1 MHDKQTFKLTVIGAA
16 LALGIAGAATA
27 HHSYAVFDAT
37 QKVTITGTVRKFDFI
52 NPHTWLVVAVADP
65 KTGNEVEWRLE
76 GADPNALA
84 KRGWKRT
91 SLKAGDPVSV
101 LLNPMRDGTPGGSFL
116 EVTSNG
122 VVLSVGH

>member
-52 NPHTWLVVAVADP
+52 NPHTWLVVAVADNIIINVHSHMATIHIP
-65 KTGNEVEWRLE
+65 KRIQ
-76 GADPNALA
+76 PM
-84 KRGWKRT
+84 
-91 SLKAGDPVSV
+91 PVTLPAHQP
-101 LLNPMRDGTPGGSFL
+101 LLQAQRHQPCQQ
-116 EVTSNG
+116 
-122 VVLSVGH
+122 

>member
-1 MHDKQTFKLTVIGAA
+1 MKNKLKVP
-16 LALGIAGAATA
+16 LAVLMLGSAVVATA
-27 HHSYAVFDAT
+27 HHSYALFDT
-37 QKVTITGTVRKFDFI
+37 TKKLTITGAVKKFDFM
-52 NPHTWLVVAVADP
+52 NPHTWLVVAVTDP
-65 KTGNEVEWRLE
+65 QTGNEVEWRLE
-76 GADPNALA
+76 GADPNSLA

-101 LLNPMRDGTPGGSFL
+101 LLNPLRDGTPGGSFL

>member
-1 MHDKQTFKLTVIGAA
+1 MHERIRRLLAVTTLGVAA
-16 LALGIAGAATA
+16 VATA

-37 QKVTITGTVRKFDFI
+37 QKVTINGTVKKFDFI
-52 NPHTWLVVAVADP
+52 NPHSWLVVAVTDP
-65 KTGNEVEWRLE
+65 KTGSEVEWRLE
-76 GADPNALA
+76 GGDPNMLS

-101 LLNPMRDGTPGGSFL
+101 VLNPLRDGTPGGSFL